1 MVLFPLLGCSEAI
14 ICRKKEAFEEPES
27 TPMNFLFGFQIP
39 MTTFRLM
46 RRTGRLVRQRSAGS
60 GPCHSWPMC
69 QGNAKCV
76 FVRGWTPLKLKDK
89 LVPHQSLHRDRYC
102 SCTYAVIFPLNR
114 IWAKLIGHT
123 VRWLVKCYEMCHVW
137 EPNEFPSIINSWH
150 SIHSSFCGLSWNAPK
165 QSLRAP

>member
-1 MVLFPLLGCSEAI
+1 MVQFPLLGCSEAQ
-14 ICRKKEAFEEPES
+14 KNPTFGEPES

-46 RRTGRLVRQRSAGS
+46 RRTGRLVRQRS
-60 GPCHSWPMC
+60 
-69 QGNAKCV
+69 KCWEWTVSFMTLYVRVTQSV
-76 FVRGWTPLKLKDK
+76 FLWEVETPLKLKDK
-89 LVPHQSLHRDRYC
+89 LVPHQSFHRDRYC
-102 SCTYAVIFPLNR
+102 FCRYSVIFPLNT

-123 VRWLVKCYEMCHVW
+123 VRWFVKCYEMCHVW